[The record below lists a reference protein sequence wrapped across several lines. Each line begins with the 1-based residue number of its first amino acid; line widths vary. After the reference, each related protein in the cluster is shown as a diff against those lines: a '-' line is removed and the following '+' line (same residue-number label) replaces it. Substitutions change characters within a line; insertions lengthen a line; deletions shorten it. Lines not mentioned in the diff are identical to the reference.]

1 MKTKTFDCVDMKRQA
16 ASRIYEET
24 QGMTL
29 EERQAYW
36 RDKHAAFLERQE
48 ERKQTAAQGAKKT

>member
-1 MKTKTFDCVDMKRQA
+1 MKTKAFDCVEMKRQA

-36 RDKHAAFLERQE
+36 RDKHAAFLKRQE
-48 ERKQTAAQGAKKT
+48 ERKQQAG

>member
-1 MKTKTFDCVDMKRQA
+1 MKTKTFDCVEMKRQA
-16 ASRIYEET
+16 ASRIYKET

-36 RDKHAAFLERQE
+36 RKKHAAFIDRQE
-48 ERKQTAAQGAKKT
+48 ERKQAMAQAAKKT